1 MAGKIGFI
9 GLGIM
14 GKPMAK
20 NLMKHGHELCVY
32 NRTQAKAKELVE
44 EGAVLCETPAQVA
57 ARCDIIFLIVSDA
70 PDVKAVLEGE
80 NGILNALRPGAVVVD
95 MSSINP
101 NASREFYQTVKA
113 HGGSYMD
120 APVSGGEQGA
130 IDGKLTIMV
139 GGDDADFDRVKD
151 LLLCMGRV
159 AVHVGGIG
167 SGNVTKC
174 ANQIITAS
182 NLAAV
187 GEALTFAAKA
197 GVDPRKVYDAIKGGM
212 AQSAMFDSKF
222 EKIIG
227 RDFKPGFKLDL
238 NIKDL
243 KNVLSAAQAFGT
255 PVTLTTDCY
264 EMMMMLIQQGLGQDD
279 NCSIVKYYE
288 QCAGTEVKE
297 VQ

>member
-70 PDVKAVLEGE
+70 P
-80 NGILNALRPGAVVVD
+80 
-95 MSSINP
+95 
-101 NASREFYQTVKA
+101 VKA